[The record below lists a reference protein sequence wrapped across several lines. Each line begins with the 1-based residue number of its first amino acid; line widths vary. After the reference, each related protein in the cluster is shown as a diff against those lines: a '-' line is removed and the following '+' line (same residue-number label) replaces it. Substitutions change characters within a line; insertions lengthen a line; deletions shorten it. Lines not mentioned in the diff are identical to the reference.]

1 MFNECDE
8 NDTYYE
14 LDSFQFVT
22 EIFTPHERLAQE
34 SLHEQFLRVLNPCYG
49 NVIEK
54 RGEGSLDPAH

>member
-1 MFNECDE
+1 MSNECDE

-34 SLHEQFLRVLNPCYG
+34 SLHE
-49 NVIEK
+49 
-54 RGEGSLDPAH
+54 